1 MQSQKLK
8 KVQIT
13 GFRSLKNVVWEPD
26 SLNVLIGPNGSGKS
40 NLLRGLELIRESAA
54 AKLRDSILDDGGFRQ
69 LLWDHRAVELA
80 WRLELIPEFMKR
92 TLIYDLALRG
102 QVTQGGFYID
112 REVLADCQHAKPGT
126 KGETFNLIE
135 RDASHAAIFDA
146 QKRKL
151 VALPETL
158 DDDRTA
164 LSERFPFGT
173 PRIRTFAAAV
183 RLFHVYHDLQTH
195 RKASVREAAVA
206 RVEKSL
212 SSDGQNLVPVLHTL
226 YSGDRDFKNSIDA
239 GMRAAF
245 GKDFEDLVFGPAA
258 DQKVQLRIRWRSLKD
273 PVSSADLSDGTLRFL
288 MLLAILA
295 NPEPFTVVA
304 IDEPETGLHPRM
316 FPIIAEFAASAS
328 EHSTV
333 VLTTHS
339 PEFLD
344 AFPPDCIPTT
354 TVAEC
359 VEGETKLSKLDPG
372 ELNRWLKEYSLGKL
386 FRSGELEAL
395 S

>member
-1 MQSQKLK
+1 MFQVQK
-8 KVQIT
+8 IEIS
-13 GFRSLKNVVWEPD
+13 GYRSLKSIAWEPD
-26 SLNVLIGPNGSGKS
+26 RLNVVIGPNGSGKS
-40 NLLRGLELIRESAA
+40 NLLRALELLRESADGN
-54 AKLRDSILDDGGFRQ
+54 LRKTVLTEGGLGQ
-69 LLWDHRAVELA
+69 LLWDHRAEEVS
-80 WRLELIPEFMKR
+80 W
-92 TLIYDLALRG
+92 TLKLRAGPSQSVTYHLALNRSMPLSG
-102 QVTQGGFYID
+102 AGFK
-112 REVLADCQHAKPGT
+112 VAKEFLLDSCRRDPSRNN
-126 KGETFNLIE
+126 EPLYLLE
-135 RDASHAAIFDA
+135 RDPNHAVIWDS
-146 QKRKL
+146 QEHKL
-151 VALPETL
+151 VAPPNAIPQDNTL
-158 DDDRTA
+158 LSAAGIFGDPVIFYLRTA
-164 LSERFPFGT
+164 LWSFD
-173 PRIRTFAAAV
+173 
-183 RLFHVYHDLQTH
+183 LYHDLVTH
-195 RKASVREAAVA
+195 RGASSREAAVA

-212 SSDGQNLVPVLHTL
+212 SSDGSNLVPVLHTL
-226 YSGDRDFKNSIDA
+226 YSESRDFKQSVDA

-245 GKDFEDLVFGPAA
+245 GDDFEGLVFGPAA
-258 DQKVQLRIRWRSLKD
+258 DQRVQLQVRWKSLNE
-273 PVSSADLSDGTLRFL
+273 PVSAANLSDGTVRFL

-295 NPEPFTVVA
+295 NPEPSTIIA

-344 AFPPDCIPTT
+344 AFPSDCIPTT

-372 ELNRWLKEYSLGKL
+372 ELDRWLREYSLGKL